1 LLLRG
6 FCARLRHCEIP
17 SPRRRRPRPAWLNVD
32 STRTSLA
39 FCYFDPRSPPLDARD
54 RRAWRSQKHSSWR
67 VLSIRRAA
75 CLQELKIIRRVGC
88 AGCVRC
94 ARCVR
99 ITRNLG
105 DIRNLRNRVRVDTH
119 RKIVKIV
126 RRRRGMSNLRRRVTS
141 T

>member
-1 LLLRG
+1 M
-6 FCARLRHCEIP
+6 
-17 SPRRRRPRPAWLNVD
+17 SPKTPAAVTAAPAPTSDRAFDQTLWLNVD

-39 FCYFDPRSPPLDARD
+39 ACYFDPRSPPRDARD

-99 ITRNLG
+99 ITRHLG